1 MNGILFG
8 NKHSYDDWGLIL
20 KSRPVISPPEPKTN
34 YIDIPEAD
42 GQLDLTESLS
52 GEVRFNNRDITF
64 EFNVIDARQRWSSL
78 YSEIANYLHGQK
90 LKIIFD
96 EDPYYYYMGRFKI
109 DEWESD
115 KRTSVLTITG
125 SCDPYK
131 YDIIGSLDDWIW
143 DDFNFETG
151 IIRDYSEIVVDGTL
165 DFIVLGT
172 RRHAVPTFEVHS
184 SDGQGMKVKYG
195 VTTYDLADGKNRVVT
210 INIKDGEN
218 HLEFT
223 GHGTVAIDYR
233 GGSL

>member
-1 MNGILFG
+1 MNGVLFG

-52 GEVRFNNRDITF
+52 GEVRFNNRDMTF
-64 EFNVIDARQRWSSL
+64 EFNVIDARQRWSDI

-96 EDPYYYYMGRFKI
+96 EDRYYYYVGRFKI

-115 KRTSVLTITG
+115 RKSSVLTISG
-125 SCDPYK
+125 SCEPYK

-143 DDFNFETG
+143 DDFNFESG
-151 IIRDYSEIVVDGTL
+151 VIREYSEIEVDGEL
-165 DFIVLGT
+165 DFTIVGT
-172 RRHAVPTFEVHS
+172 RRHSVPTFDVASE
-184 SDGQGMKVKYG
+184 DGQGMKVKYG
-195 VTTYDLADGKNRVVT
+195 LTTYDLADGKNRIVT
-210 INIKDGEN
+210 INIKDGETK
-218 HLEFT
+218 LTFT